1 MMGLIMH
8 EPYIHASGSQFPG
21 SRSSFP
27 RAFFSISTLLI
38 AFISLFFYSL
48 SSLGRR
54 RGSQLEEMTEI
65 YAYFIREIL
74 KGCAAKCLDRTN
86 SYTNDNGV
94 IGVSCDSWII
104 HAPRTRPFL
113 CSPPEWLSTGGSTL
127 RVARKGRTWLNN
139 GWKKGGLEFY
149 GAERL
154 RVCTCD
160 VVGGHLWFATIHES
174 SALYSFESWTFFFF
188 FFFG

>member
-1 MMGLIMH
+1 MGLIMH

-94 IGVSCDSWII
+94 IGVSCESYMPPVPDPSCA
-104 HAPRTRPFL
+104 HPQNDFQREDRL
-113 CSPPEWLSTGGSTL
+113 CGL
-127 RVARKGRTWLNN
+127 RGRE
-139 GWKKGGLEFY
+139 GL
-149 GAERL
+149 G
-154 RVCTCD
+154 
-160 VVGGHLWFATIHES
+160 
-174 SALYSFESWTFFFF
+174 
-188 FFFG
+188 